1 MKLTMTIR
9 GLDTGETTRAGRLL
23 ERGTG
28 RLERL
33 LEHPL
38 PLRGVV
44 EADGPARRVT
54 LTLLF
59 RGEEL
64 NARSTGHDLGVV
76 IATACERLRTQIV
89 KKRRRR
95 ATGRQRSVSN
105 ALKAS

>member
-9 GLDTGETTRAGRLL
+9 GLEQSESMRAARLL

-44 EADGPARRVT
+44 EADGSARRVT
-54 LTLLF
+54 LTMLF

-95 ATGRQRSVSN
+95 ATGRLRPLNN
-105 ALKAS
+105 AFES